1 MVLSVMRL
9 GNEGDGIWPIKLSQP
24 RKVVAM
30 QEMNDVIDF
39 AGSMFERLPQQK
51 YAMALLVVL
60 WCGIGLVVVVVSW
73 NRSTRL
79 KNQLDELSRDV
90 RQQQLILEETRRIF
104 DQFII

>member
-1 MVLSVMRL
+1 MVLRVVRL
-9 GNEGDGIWPIKLSQP
+9 ETEGDGIWPIKLSQP

-30 QEMNDVIDF
+30 QEINDVVDF

-60 WCGIGLVVVVVSW
+60 WCGLGLVGVVVSW

-79 KNQLDELSRDV
+79 KNQLNELSRDV
-90 RQQQLILEETRRIF
+90 RQQQLVLEEARRIF
-104 DQFII
+104 DQFVI